1 MANIGLNVVEV
12 DGKATPSIQPAPTSV
27 AAFIIRAQRGVPGTV
42 VSVTNWSQFVEH
54 FGSYIDNA
62 FGAYAV
68 RGFFDNGGSTA
79 FVTRV
84 VKIADES
91 ETIGAR
97 SASYG
102 ADGDPLVLT
111 AGYRGEPD
119 PGTWGNALAVR
130 ITHPPEDAPNDIK
143 GTYTLEVQYNS
154 TIVETYAMLDNTGSV
169 KRGRD
174 PVAVIND
181 PYTGSRYICVESADK
196 QHNPDETVSP
206 NPDEKNFVKFGLLAA
221 AGRDDSLTDQA
232 NLDAELSKPET
243 LNKISNLFDVYDV
256 QLLCCPE
263 TASKAVAEGLIAY
276 CGQRNDCLFVGHTEF
291 GLDFATAK
299 DYITKKDNTD
309 LRGAK
314 RYGAIYWPWI
324 QVTKAG
330 GGQLW
335 IPPTGHIM
343 GVYARTER
351 ERGIWKAPA
360 GNAARLNGV
369 LAVEKLISDADHTDL
384 VKNGSINAI
393 RPIPGL
399 GIVIDSS
406 RTLSTS
412 PLWYYVNVR
421 LLFNFV
427 KSSLKAGLRW
437 TVQEPND
444 EALWNKVKYNSVTP
458 FLMGLWRRGAFGPG
472 APEDVFTVKIDAENN
487 RPDDIQSGRL
497 NIEVYFYPSRPAET
511 ILITVGQQE
520 GAASA
525 SES

>member
-27 AAFIIRAQRGVPGTV
+27 AAFLIIAPKGVKDRVEPI
-42 VSVTNWSQFVEH
+42 TNWTEFLEA
-54 FGSYIDNA
+54 FGGYMEGA
-62 FGAYAV
+62 YGAYAV
-68 RGFFDNGGSTA
+68 RGFFDNGGA
-79 FVTRV
+79 RAYVTRLVPDDAESSKVELPDSSNTTALTVKAGERGKENPGVWGDNLSVQVTADTDPAQYSLKVKLGDDV
-84 VKIADES
+84 VEIWEHVNH
-91 ETIGAR
+91 G
-97 SASYG
+97 
-102 ADGDPLVLT
+102 T
-111 AGYRGEPD
+111 AA
-119 PGTWGNALAVR
+119 T
-130 ITHPPEDAPNDIK
+130 
-143 GTYTLEVQYNS
+143 
-154 TIVETYAMLDNTGSV
+154 
-169 KRGRD
+169 
-174 PVAVIND
+174 VIND
-181 PYTGSRYICVESADK
+181 EILGSNYIMVDESVSALIPAPTTEFKPLTGGSAGSFA
-196 QHNPDETVSP
+196 DEVATASAAKDALSP
-206 NPDEKNFVKFGLLAA
+206 
-221 AGRDDSLTDQA
+221 
-232 NLDAELSKPET
+232 
-243 LNKISNLFDVYDV
+243 FDVYEI

-263 TASKAVAEGLIAY
+263 TSHDNWIVAAKKY
-276 CGQRNDCLFVGHTEF
+276 CKTTRDDCMFVGHTARDQDPTSTTNYGQTHRAE
-291 GLDFATAK
+291 K
-299 DYITKKDNTD
+299 E
-309 LRGAK
+309 
-314 RYGAIYWPWI
+314 YGAFYFPWI
-324 QVTKAG
+324 KVANPISK
-330 GGQLW
+330 
-335 IPPTGHIM
+335 PPGKPIFVPPSGHVM

-360 GNAARLNGV
+360 GNAAVINGALDV
-369 LAVEKLISDADHTDL
+369 KYHISDVQHTDL
-384 VKNGSINAI
+384 VKNASINAI
-393 RPIPGL
+393 RFIPGQ